1 MFNLFN
7 NKNKLKEKKTQKSSK
22 IEIPNGWFVY
32 EAGQSPVHLLWY
44 VNLVNMQDLLNN
56 IEKPRQIFKEE
67 KNSFEEALLYAIDE
81 IKPL

>member
-1 MFNLFN
+1 MFNFFKS
-7 NKNKLKEKKTQKSSK
+7 KNKIKNKEIQKTSK

-32 EAGQSPVHLLWY
+32 ETGQSPVHLLWY

-56 IEKPRQIFKEE
+56 IEEPRQIFIEE

>member
-32 EAGQSPVHLLWY
+32 EAGQSLVHLLWY

>member
-32 EAGQSPVHLLWY
+32 EAGQSLVHLLWY

-56 IEKPRQIFKEE
+56 IEKPRQIFIEE

>member
-56 IEKPRQIFKEE
+56 IEKPGQIFIEE